1 MSESIPSFFFTIES
15 IFWSQKLSIR
25 LKSQWWNSQSWHFQL
40 CMGVHS
46 ATAACRIHPSTTL
59 NIAFSA
65 LHSATTTYWMQPS
78 LPLPHVANILNYIL
92 LYSTYNACVPLRR
105 PQGRDKNLLR
115 GSCCLQFGKVTGQNS
130 PQRGV
135 ADGLFMIDFS
145 SFSTLCWYS

>member
-1 MSESIPSFFFTIES
+1 MSESIPSFFFTIEW
-15 IFWSQKLSIR
+15 IFWSQKLLIR
-25 LKSQWWNSQSWHFQL
+25 LKANDEIPNPGIFSFAW
-40 CMGVHS
+40 VHS

-65 LHSATTTYWMQPS
+65 LHSATTTYWMQPF
-78 LPLPHVANILNYIL
+78 LPLSHVANILNYIL

-130 PQRGV
+130 LQRGV
-135 ADGLFMIDFS
+135 ADRLFMIDFS